1 MTRSAK
7 GTVANPGKNVKAKSG
22 LNRSILKQS
31 WGMFRQRL
39 TDKANG
45 ATTPVEVIFINTEY
59 TSMRCSKYGH
69 TEQKNR
75 MN

>member
-1 MTRSAK
+1 
-7 GTVANPGKNVKAKSG
+7 
-22 LNRSILKQS
+22 
-31 WGMFRQRL
+31 MFRQRL

-45 ATTPVEVIFINTEY
+45 ATTPVEVIFINTAY